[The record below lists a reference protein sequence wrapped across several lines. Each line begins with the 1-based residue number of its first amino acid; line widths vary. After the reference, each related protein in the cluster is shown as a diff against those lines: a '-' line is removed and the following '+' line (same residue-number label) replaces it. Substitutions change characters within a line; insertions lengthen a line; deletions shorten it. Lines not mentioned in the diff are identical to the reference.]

1 VQNLASIANAF
12 VDGNG
17 LDLLS
22 SNLGRL
28 DECVAEDAKGVED
41 ALTLVEYLLDLD
53 HAGALGR
60 SSSASGVGAGDAEGK
75 SVVVCIC
82 EQTALLSWL
91 FERIGRED
99 NSDGGTKNTTT
110 TTTIAN
116 SPAVLRLHS
125 SEVLS
130 AILQHE
136 DYTTNTRGPR
146 LTALPKYTLAFDDNE
161 EDTDG
166 KKKSVTDLSD
176 VATIDGME
184 VLLLAIATYHKSD
197 PTMEVQCE
205 FLENAF
211 DILSASLLR
220 EDNVTDFVEA
230 EGIELMLRCVR
241 QKVYAGVGHYGCL
254 TLHCRDHPPPL
265 P

>member
-1 VQNLASIANAF
+1 
-12 VDGNG
+12 
-17 LDLLS
+17 
-22 SNLGRL
+22 
-28 DECVAEDAKGVED
+28 
-41 ALTLVEYLLDLD
+41 
-53 HAGALGR
+53 
-60 SSSASGVGAGDAEGK
+60 
-75 SVVVCIC
+75 
-82 EQTALLSWL
+82 
-91 FERIGRED
+91 
-99 NSDGGTKNTTT
+99 
-110 TTTIAN
+110 
-116 SPAVLRLHS
+116 LHS

-130 AILQHE
+130 AIPQHE
-136 DYTTNTRGPR
+136 NYTTNTRGPR
-146 LTALPKYTLAFDDNE
+146 LTALPKYTSAFDDNE

-184 VLLLAIATYHKSD
+184 VLLLAIATYRKSD
-197 PTMEVQCE
+197 PTVEVQCE

-241 QKVYAGVGHYGCL
+241 QKVHAGVGHYGCL

-265 P
+265 PWRIAMTTTPTEAHARNSYTLVESSYCFHCACHESWQYRVRHHVIK